1 MDLRKILQ
9 VGDKVYSPICGRCEV
24 VEVND
29 YFIVVKNNDSYH
41 YQFHHNGYYEHS
53 VECLLFPSNGCKD
66 WSNFDTLLLRPPK
79 KGEYLATNSGT
90 LFITNSALDT
100 SNRSGVICWIEPN
113 KEGIY
118 IPKIP
123 NKFIYPSRHAT
134 KDEIELFNMKL
145 HINGF
150 IFDHE
155 KEGDLERKIIQVLNT
170 SDEELEKIG
179 KNAKKRINSLC
190 NGKIT
195 EVIKNTICDFTE
207 LYIEEWVYR
216 VDFGDTDNPSTIS
229 SWQPF

>member
-1 MDLRKILQ
+1 MDLRKKLQ
-9 VGDKVYSPICGRCEV
+9 VGDKLYSPICGRCEV

-29 YFIVVKNNDSYH
+29 YFIVVKNNDGYH

-53 VECLLFPSNGCKD
+53 VECLLYPAEGHTD

-79 KGEYLATNSGT
+79 KGDYLATNSGT

-113 KEGIY
+113 KEGIH

-145 HINGF
+145 GANGF
-150 IFDHE
+150 MFDPVACVLVKVRPRAEHGKIYYYISDTLE
-155 KEGDLERKIIQVLNT
+155 IHKTVDAYINTDDLRYKVGNHFLSFSTAMEA
-170 SDEELEKIG
+170 LEKL
-179 KNAKKRINSLC
+179 KKLLNEKPI
-190 NGKIT
+190 
-195 EVIKNTICDFTE
+195 
-207 LYIEEWVYR
+207 
-216 VDFGDTDNPSTIS
+216 
-229 SWQPF
+229 

>member
-9 VGDKVYSPICGRCEV
+9 VGDKVYSPICGRCKV

-29 YFIVVKNNDSYH
+29 YFIVVKNNDGYH

-53 VECLLFPSNGCKD
+53 VECLLFPADGHTD
-66 WSNFDTLLLRPPK
+66 WSNFDTLLLRSPK

-90 LFITNSALDT
+90 LFITNGALDT
-100 SNRSGVICWIEPN
+100 SNRSGVVCWIEPN

-150 IFDHE
+150 IFDHVACE
-155 KEGDLERKIIQVLNT
+155 LVKTRPRIKQGESYYYISDTLEINKTVDCYIFVDNLRYKIDNYFCSYST
-170 SDEELEKIG
+170 ATDALEKL
-179 KNAKKRINSLC
+179 KKLLNEKPI
-190 NGKIT
+190 
-195 EVIKNTICDFTE
+195 
-207 LYIEEWVYR
+207 
-216 VDFGDTDNPSTIS
+216 
-229 SWQPF
+229 